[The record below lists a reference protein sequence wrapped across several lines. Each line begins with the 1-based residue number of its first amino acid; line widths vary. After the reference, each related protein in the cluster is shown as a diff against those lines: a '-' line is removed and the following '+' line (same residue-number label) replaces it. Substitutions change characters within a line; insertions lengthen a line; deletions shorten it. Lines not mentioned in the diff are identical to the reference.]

1 MPEAESSG
9 GAGVRIGDSW
19 RWGMTVVSHL
29 SVTAGGG
36 AHRRAGWAAGEA
48 GLLGLRGPRSG
59 QGRETR
65 GQSGLWLLG

>member
-1 MPEAESSG
+1 
-9 GAGVRIGDSW
+9 
-19 RWGMTVVSHL
+19 MTVVSHL